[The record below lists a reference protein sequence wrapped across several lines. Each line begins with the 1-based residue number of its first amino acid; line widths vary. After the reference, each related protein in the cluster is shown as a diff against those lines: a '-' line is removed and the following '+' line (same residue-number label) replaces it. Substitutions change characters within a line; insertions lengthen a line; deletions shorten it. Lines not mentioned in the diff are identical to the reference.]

1 MMLCAQKGGKG
12 EEERG
17 RTGKEGWKDGRTD
30 EFTGMSEMLS
40 LYTERKEGKNG
51 GIEMNERRE
60 LKEERKCC
68 NDTWR

>member
-1 MMLCAQKGGKG
+1 MHRKEEKEKRK
-12 EEERG
+12 EEELG
-17 RTGKEGWKDGRTD
+17 RKDGRTD